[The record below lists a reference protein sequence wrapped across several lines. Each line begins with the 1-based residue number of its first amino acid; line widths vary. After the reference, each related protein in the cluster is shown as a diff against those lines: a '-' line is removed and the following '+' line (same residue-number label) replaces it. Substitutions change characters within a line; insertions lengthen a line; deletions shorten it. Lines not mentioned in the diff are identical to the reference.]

1 MKYFVLI
8 WAGLWRKKTRTILTM
23 LSIVVAFLLFGL
35 LQGINQGIKAGL
47 SDSNNNRLWTTSRM
61 SAINSIPE
69 SLMDRML
76 KVKGVRN
83 VAHLSFFGGYFQDA
97 KNAIPAF
104 ATNIDKLALVYPELN
119 ITPAEIAAMQATR
132 PGALI
137 GRPLATKYGWKVGD
151 KVPLGTTI
159 WTNNDGSNN
168 WIFDVVA
175 IFDPLPSSKGNPLAS
190 SFWINYDYWD
200 EARKFDKHRV
210 HQFIIQVDDP
220 AHSAAISAQI
230 DKLSENSFDETRTE
244 TENAALQSRLKQFA
258 DIYFIANSIVGAV
271 MFTLLFLTAN
281 TMMQSVRERIPEL
294 AVLKTLGFTGGK
306 VSVLVLIES
315 LMLCLFAAV
324 LGLILSAGAIRIIGS
339 VLGPATLLPI
349 VVIVGLAIAVLLAF
363 ISGLPPALRAQ
374 RLNIVDAL
382 AGR

>member
-1 MKYFVLI
+1 MKYFMLI
-8 WAGLWRKKTRTILTM
+8 WAGLWRKKTRTVLTM

-47 SDSNNNRLWTTSRM
+47 GDTSNNRLWTTNRM
-61 SAINSIPE
+61 SAINSIPV
-69 SLMDRML
+69 SLMDRMMT
-76 KVKGVRN
+76 VKGVRN

-104 ATNIDKLALVYPELN
+104 ATNIDKLAIIYPELN
-119 ITPAEIAAMQATR
+119 ITQAQVAAMKATR

-137 GRPLATKYGWKVGD
+137 GRPLAKKYGWKVGD
-151 KVPLGTTI
+151 KIPLGTTI

-168 WIFDVVA
+168 WAFDIVG
-175 IFDPLPSSKGNPLAS
+175 IFDPLPGSHGNPLAS
-190 SFWINYDYWD
+190 AFWINYDYWD
-200 EARKFDKHRV
+200 EARQFDKHRI
-210 HQFIIQVDDP
+210 HQFFVQVDDP
-220 AHSAAISAQI
+220 AHSAVIAAQI
-230 DKLSENSFDETRTE
+230 DKLTENSFDETRTQ

-258 DIYFIANSIVGAV
+258 DINFIANAIVGAV

-294 AVLKTLGFTGGK
+294 AVLKTVGFTGAK

-324 LGLILSAGAIRIIGS
+324 VGLILSAGAIKIVGS

-349 VVIVGLAIAVLLAF
+349 VVIFGLVIAVALAIV
-363 ISGLPPALRAQ
+363 SGLPPAMRAQ